1 MAAIGIAV
9 SKSIASRDEVK
20 AAGNWERSKK
30 TPDDDAFYSEQST
43 APTATTAPTGQA
55 PQQQDMDSRT
65 GYATGKQLGLIK
77 GLARDLG
84 FTTDEQVLGLVN
96 AALAAAGCKPVKMLG
111 QLPSRDASKAIDGIK
126 NSQSVEAF
134 VSGQT

>member
-1 MAAIGIAV
+1 
-9 SKSIASRDEVK
+9 
-20 AAGNWERSKK
+20 
-30 TPDDDAFYSEQST
+30 
-43 APTATTAPTGQA
+43 
-55 PQQQDMDSRT
+55 MDSRT